1 MKELKDVKLNEEL
14 EELAQRG
21 IHKGYEGTI
30 AKINGDIYT
39 VWFFNPNNRG
49 EFAFAE
55 VNKKYLIPD
64 KIVYPERL
72 LLEMEEFFA
81 NVKMDFNKC
90 LTECDIKEY
99 DKVELLVEKP
109 QYAFEGVHKGAHGCV
124 WQSYAIDGKWGILF
138 YNVGGN
144 NDQEVE
150 LNVHR
155 EDFKIIE

>member
-1 MKELKDVKLNEEL
+1 MKVLEDVRLNEEI
-14 EELAQRG
+14 EELAQKG
-21 IHKGYEGTI
+21 IHKDYTGTI

-39 VWFFNPNNRG
+39 VWFFNPNNYG
-49 EFAFAE
+49 EFAFAK
-55 VNKKYLIPD
+55 VNKKYLTLD
-64 KIVYPERL
+64 KIVYHNRL
-72 LLEMEEFFA
+72 LLEMEGFLQ
-81 NVKMDFNKC
+81 NVKMEKYTH
-90 LTECDIKEY
+90 LTECDVKEY

-138 YNVGGN
+138 YNVGEN